1 MQVRRRKF
9 EDEEDQHDRWLISY
23 ADFITLLFA
32 FFVVMYATSN
42 INLNKYKALS
52 DAVVAAFQGHRG
64 SDGNGKNIDR
74 PPLAIL
80 KPLPLSY
87 LYQERNQRDA
97 EKLHIIG
104 QTLANAYTPWIESGK
119 IHIFQHQRGIRIDMQ
134 DKGMFIAESA
144 DLTHEAI
151 QILRILNTTLE
162 TEYRQLQIEG
172 HTQQKSLAHWPK
184 LSSAW
189 EISALKAAK
198 VAQSLI
204 NLGMIEKRLSVMG
217 LANTHPLSSS
227 EHAFAYATNQR
238 VSIWILSADSVNVT
252 AQDEGA
258 GSELM
263 PEMKSS
269 TSPKLH

>member
-1 MQVRRRKF
+1 MQVRRRKI

-32 FFVVMYATSN
+32 FFVVMYSTSN

-52 DAVVAAFQGHRG
+52 DGVVAAFQGNRG
-64 SDGNGKNIDR
+64 TEGNGKNIDR

-97 EKLHIIG
+97 EKLSTIG
-104 QTLANAYTPWIESGK
+104 QTLANAYASWIESGQ

-134 DKGMFIAESA
+134 DKGMFIADSA
-144 DLTHEAI
+144 DLTHEAT
-151 QILRILNTTLE
+151 QILRILNTVLE

-184 LSSAW
+184 LNSSW

-204 NLGMIEKRLSVMG
+204 NSGMIEKRLSVIG

-238 VSIWILSADSVNVT
+238 VSVWILSVDTVTVT

-258 GSELM
+258 GSEILPEIKSKM
-263 PEMKSS
+263 P
-269 TSPKLH
+269 PKLH